1 MTRSVDDIR
10 VVERLAAQGLNQSA
24 ISRET
29 GIPRSTINA
38 WLRGR
43 TPNRD
48 RAAACFRCRRAAPV
62 FCDFTASAYAYL
74 LGLYLGDGCM
84 AAFPREVF
92 RLSIYLHARYR
103 RIVAECE
110 AALALVLPSS
120 GVSVYRRRNEQMT
133 EVASYSR
140 HWPCLIPQH
149 GQGRKHERRIVLTD
163 WQRAIV
169 DDYPGRLLR
178 GLIHSDGYR
187 GTNTIRHPKK
197 TYHYPRYQFSNRSDD
212 IRAIFCEYCDKL
224 GIEWRQMNRWN
235 ISIARRES
243 VAKLDR
249 FVGPKQ

>member
-1 MTRSVDDIR
+1 MTRSVDDVQ
-10 VVERLAAQGLNQSA
+10 VVKQFAAQGLNQCA
-24 ISRET
+24 ISRQT

-48 RAAACFRCRRAAPV
+48 RAAGCFRCRSDAPV
-62 FCDFTASAYAYL
+62 FRDFTASAYAYL
-74 LGLYLGDGCM
+74 LGLYLGDGCI

-92 RLSIYLHARYR
+92 RLSIYLDARYP
-103 RIVAECE
+103 RIVGECE
-110 AALALVLPSS
+110 AALGLVLPSS
-120 GVSVYRRRNEQMT
+120 SVSVYRRRDERMT

-149 GQGRKHERRIVLTD
+149 GQGRKHERRIRLTA

-169 DDYPGRLLR
+169 AHYPGRLLR

-187 GTNTIRHPKK
+187 GTNTIQHPKK
-197 TYHYPRYQFSNRSDD
+197 TYRYPRYQFSNRSAD

-235 ISIARRES
+235 ISVARRKS